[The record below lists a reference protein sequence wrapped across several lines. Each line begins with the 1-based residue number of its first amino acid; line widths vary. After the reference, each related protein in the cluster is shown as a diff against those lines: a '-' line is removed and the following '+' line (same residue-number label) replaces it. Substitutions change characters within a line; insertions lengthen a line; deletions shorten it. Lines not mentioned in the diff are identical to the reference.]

1 MDKLR
6 LLGALSNT
14 VLGFHCSREMLKS
27 TTTVVNLERTEV
39 APLKKHLR
47 FQSFLRHS
55 HEAEAVLF
63 LALLEV
69 VGHV

>member
-1 MDKLR
+1 M
-6 LLGALSNT
+6 
-14 VLGFHCSREMLKS
+14 
-27 TTTVVNLERTEV
+27 